1 MAHDKFDSDEEKESP
16 TTVDKKESKKEDKA
30 QDEGEGEDKAQDEGE
45 GEGEGEGEES
55 TKRKRKRKRKKK
67 SSEASGSSES
77 TNNANSTDGGLD
89 KLNSLE
95 HTVYVEGIPFV
106 CKEEEVKNFF
116 VSNGCEDVLQMR
128 LPT

>member
-30 QDEGEGEDKAQDEGE
+30 QDE

>member
-30 QDEGEGEDKAQDEGE
+30 QDEGEGE
-45 GEGEGEGEES
+45 ES

-67 SSEASGSSES
+67 SSEASGSSE